1 MRDDYLD
8 KVCTF
13 YGILFMLEILEDV
26 QSYNHLQKKHWKN
39 CASSEKAVTTSKTL
53 TEYTMRSCTT
63 IASNNCQL

>member
-26 QSYNHLQKKHWKN
+26 QSYNHLQKIIGKIVQVLK
-39 CASSEKAVTTSKTL
+39 KL
-53 TEYTMRSCTT
+53 
-63 IASNNCQL
+63 